1 MDLLLTLFL
10 LLSFAAWLWLLR
22 VLKPNPGPRKSANLP
37 PGPNP
42 LPVIGN
48 ILELGEKPHQSLAKL
63 SKIYGP
69 LMRLKLGSMTTVVV
83 SSPEMAKIVLQKY
96 DQLFSSRTQVDAARV
111 LDHHKHSVAWVPVDN
126 LWRKIRKLCKEN
138 MFSVHRLDGS
148 QGLRREKLRNLRDYV
163 KDCCG
168 NGEAVNI
175 GRAAFT
181 TSLNLMSATLF
192 SKEFATLGSADSSQE
207 FRDIVCGIMSLICKP
222 NLADYFPLLRL
233 VDPHGIFREN
243 TVYFKKCFAIF
254 DEIIRQ
260 RQQTTDSSTPKNDML
275 EALLQ
280 INQKNES
287 EFSLNDIKHLLLDLF
302 VAGTDTTSSTVEW
315 AMTELLRNPEKMW
328 KARNELRNVA
338 GQKEEIQE
346 SDISRLPY
354 LRAVVK
360 ETFRLHPAAPLLV
373 PHKAE
378 EDVEI
383 NSYIVPK
390 NAQVLVN
397 VWAMGRDSSVWAK
410 PDVFMPERF
419 LETETDVHGQHFEL
433 LPFGGGRRICV
444 GLPLAYRMVHLMLAT
459 LISSFDWKLEEGL
472 KPEEVDMD
480 ERFGLTLQKAIPLMA
495 VPTQL

>member
-1 MDLLLTLFL
+1 ICTLLLT
-10 LLSFAAWLWLLR
+10 SNLR
-22 VLKPNPGPRKSANLP
+22 SRKLAKLP
-37 PGPNP
+37 PGPYP
-42 LPVIGN
+42 FPIVGN
-48 ILELGEKPHQSLAKL
+48 ILHLGSKPHQSLAKL
-63 SKIYGP
+63 SRKYGP
-69 LMRLKLGSMTTVVV
+69 VMSLKLGSITTVVV
-83 SSPEMAKIVLQKY
+83 SSPEAAKIVLQKH
-96 DQLFSSRTQVDAARV
+96 DLAFSSRTIPSAAAALNHDEFSMVWLPVENQWRK
-111 LDHHKHSVAWVPVDN
+111 LRKICKEQIFSVA
-126 LWRKIRKLCKEN
+126 
-138 MFSVHRLDGS
+138 RLDAS
-148 QGLRREKLRNLRDYV
+148 QGVRREKLHKLWEYLKECSETGRAVDI
-163 KDCCG
+163 
-168 NGEAVNI
+168 GE
-175 GRAAFT
+175 AAFT
-181 TSLNLMSATLF
+181 TSLNLMAATLF
-192 SKEFATLGSADSSQE
+192 SMDFAQFNSDTSQEMKDVVWGVMECIGSPNFADFFPVLKSADPQ
-207 FRDIVCGIMSLICKP
+207 GILKKTKI
-222 NLADYFPLLRL
+222 YFAKL
-233 VDPHGIFREN
+233 
-243 TVYFKKCFAIF
+243 FAIF
-254 DEIIRQ
+254 DGII
-260 RQQTTDSSTPKNDML
+260 DEKLKSGGGKDDL
-275 EALLQ
+275 VEALIELSQ
-280 INQKNES
+280 RDDAELS
-287 EFSLNDIKHLLLDLF
+287 RNDVKHLLLDLF

-315 AMTELLRNPEKMW
+315 AMTELLRNPEKMS

-397 VWAMGRDSSVWAK
+397 VWAMGRDSSVWAM